1 VWFIFVEV
9 SLLRSGVSSRGLK
22 RRVRELEKVSAR
34 IDVKMAKLERL
45 LAKINSV

>member
-1 VWFIFVEV
+1 MKSV
-9 SLLRSGVSSRGLK
+9 VSSGSL
-22 RRVRELEKVSAR
+22 RRRMKELERVSAR

>member
-1 VWFIFVEV
+1 M
-9 SLLRSGVSSRGLK
+9 LLKPDLSSRGL
-22 RRVRELEKVSAR
+22 RRRMKELERVSAR